1 MQREPNRPTRRNSI
15 RLSAV
20 AVAAAALSLLLAQA
34 PADPKFL
41 EHMRAGL
48 QARKDQ
54 RWQDAAREFEA
65 AARLAPKVAEV
76 WANLGVV
83 RQNQGQMA
91 AAAEAFRRAV
101 ELKPNLPGVS
111 GLLGY
116 ALLMTGRAEAAVP
129 YLEQAHRE
137 APGNPRIGSWLG
149 LAYLDSGDYRRA
161 ALHWEA
167 VRQTSPKDLSVLL
180 YLARAYEGLLGQ
192 LNDRLYR
199 IDATRARQIERL
211 ATERRRGPA
220 QPGDLS
226 AEIEKWDAASRA
238 EPANADALANLAQ
251 AYQRRLDQLYEQ
263 IYTLDPAQAEAV
275 LGPKTDSGGAAG
287 PASPRAP
294 VSPAAATARE
304 AEIRQACTQCHRFPA
319 PSVLPKREWPAKIE
333 KMFSLANVGLLA
345 KFNRPIRNLR
355 LEEVTAF
362 FETLAPAELDTPPWG
377 PPAGEVKLGFE
388 RRALVGV
395 PPGENLPGTGNV
407 RLVELFPDIAG
418 AELVVCDMLS
428 GWVSW
433 MNPRNPR
440 MALQGIAR
448 LAAPDHAEAVD
459 LDKDG
464 RMDLIVAELGQVM
477 PSDKKLGGVVW
488 LRQVENRRFEPV
500 RIAAN
505 LGRVADAQAADFDGD
520 GDLDIVVAEF
530 GWITVGRVLLLEN
543 RGAPAPGE
551 LPQFAQR
558 TLDDRIGS
566 IHVPVVDLNR
576 DGRPD
581 FVALISQQS
590 ETVVAFIN
598 RGKGQF
604 ERQEIF
610 TAPHPHWGFSGL
622 QMIDFDGD
630 GDLDALVTNGDTMD
644 DMVRFKPYQGVAW
657 LENRGSF
664 PWVHHTIARH
674 YGVMRAQAA
683 DLDGD
688 GDMDVVAST
697 WLPELEEG
705 ERKKYALP
713 GLAWYEQMPG
723 GVFRAH
729 VLADDHCDRP
739 TLDLGDFDGDGRV
752 DIFAGTAWLGKPPAG
767 RPPVA
772 LEIWRQVGRPESD
785 TVKNLRQFPPAG
797 AK

>member
-1 MQREPNRPTRRNSI
+1 MQREHDSSTRRIWI

-101 ELKPNLPGVS
+101 ELNPNLPGVS

-149 LAYLDSGDYRRA
+149 LAYLESADYRRA

-167 VRQTSPKDLSVLL
+167 VRKTSPKDLSVLL

-199 IDATRARQIERL
+199 LDATRARQIERV
-211 ATERRRGPA
+211 ATERRRGQA

-275 LGPKTDSGGAAG
+275 LGPKTDSGGAAR

-362 FETLAPAELDTPPWG
+362 FEMLAPQELDTPPWG
-377 PPAGEVKLGFE
+377 PPAGEAKLGFE

>member
-1 MQREPNRPTRRNSI
+1 M
-15 RLSAV
+15 L
-20 AVAAAALSLLLAQA
+20 AAHQA

-91 AAAEAFRRAV
+91 AAADAFRRAI
-101 ELKPNLPGVS
+101 ELKPNLPGVA

-116 ALLMTGRAEAAVP
+116 ALLMTGRAEAAVG
-129 YLEQAHRE
+129 YLEQAHKE
-137 APGNPRIGSWLG
+137 APGNPRVGSWLG
-149 LAYLDSGDYRRA
+149 LAYLESGDYRRA
-161 ALHWEA
+161 AHQWEA
-167 VRQTSPKDLSVLL
+167 ARKASPKDLSVLL
-180 YLARAYEGLLGQ
+180 YLARAYEGLIGQ
-192 LNDRLYR
+192 LNDQLYR
-199 IDATRARQIERL
+199 LDAARARRLERV
-211 ATERRRGPA
+211 ATERSSGPSERTDFR
-220 QPGDLS
+220 P
-226 AEIEKWDAASRA
+226 EIEKWEAVLRA
-238 EPANADALANLAQ
+238 EPSSADVLANLAQ
-251 AYQRRLDQLYEQ
+251 AYQRHLDRLYEE
-263 IYTLDPAQAEAV
+263 IYALDPARAEAA
-275 LGPKTDSGGAAG
+275 LGPKVDAGVAPRPAAR
-287 PASPRAP
+287 PAR
-294 VSPAAATARE
+294 VSPAAAVERE
-304 AEIRQACTQCHRFPA
+304 AQIREACTQCHRFPA

-345 KFNRPIRNLR
+345 KFNRPIKNLG

-362 FETLAPAELDTPPWG
+362 FEALAPEELDTPPWG
-377 PPAGEVKLGFE
+377 PPAEGGAKLAFE
-388 RRALVGV
+388 RRVLFGV
-395 PPGENLPGTGNV
+395 PPGDNLPGTGNV
-407 RLVELFPDIAG
+407 RLVELFPEFAG
-418 AELVVCDMLS
+418 PELVVCDMLS
-428 GWVSW
+428 GWVWWTS
-433 MNPRNPR
+433 PRNPK
-440 MALQGIAR
+440 MAPQGLAR

-464 RMDLIVAELGQVM
+464 RMDLLIAELGQVM

-488 LRQVENRRFEPV
+488 IRQMDNRRFEPV

-505 LGRVADAQAADFDGD
+505 LGRVADAQAADFDAD
-520 GDLDIVVAEF
+520 GDLDIIVAEF
-530 GWITVGRVLLLEN
+530 GWITVGRVVLLEN
-543 RGAPAPGE
+543 RGAPTAGE

-558 TLDDRIGS
+558 TVDDRVGS

-590 ETVVAFIN
+590 ETVVAFLN

-604 ERQEIF
+604 ERREIF

-657 LENRGSF
+657 LENRGAF

-674 YGVMRAQAA
+674 YGAMRAQAA
-683 DLDGD
+683 DLDDD
-688 GDMDVVAST
+688 GDMDVVVST
-697 WLPELEEG
+697 WLPELEEQ
-705 ERKKYALP
+705 ERRKFGLP
-713 GLAWYEQMPG
+713 GLAWYEQTPG
-723 GVFRAH
+723 GVFLAH
-729 VLADDHCDRP
+729 ALADDHCDRP
-739 TLDLGDFDGDGRV
+739 TLDLGDIDGDGRV
-752 DIFAGTAWLGKPPAG
+752 DIVAGAVWLGKPPAG
-767 RPPVA
+767 RPPIAV
-772 LEIWRQVGRPESD
+772 EIWRR
-785 TVKNLRQFPPAG
+785 A
-797 AK
+797 AKP

>member
-1 MQREPNRPTRRNSI
+1 MFGICEYLTRGAYR
-15 RLSAV
+15 RFLPHGFLLAG
-20 AVAAAALSLLLAQA
+20 ALAAAALSLLLAQA

-65 AARLAPKVAEV
+65 AARLAPRVAEV

-129 YLEQAHRE
+129 YLEQAHKE

-149 LAYLDSGDYRRA
+149 LAYLESGDYRRA

-167 VRQTSPKDLSVLL
+167 VRNTSPKDLSVLL
-180 YLARAYEGLLGQ
+180 YLARAYEGLIGQ

-199 IDATRARQIERL
+199 LDATRARQIERV
-211 ATERRRGPA
+211 ATERQRSPA
-220 QPGDLS
+220 RQGDLA
-226 AEIEKWDAASRA
+226 AEVEKWDAASRA

-251 AYQRRLDQLYEQ
+251 AYQRHLDQLYEQ

-275 LGPKTDSGGAAG
+275 LGPKTDSGGAARRA
-287 PASPRAP
+287 PSAAP

-362 FETLAPAELDTPPWG
+362 FETLAPQELDTPPWG
-377 PPAGEVKLGFE
+377 PPAGEGKLNFE
-388 RRALVGV
+388 RRSLFGV

-418 AELVVCDMLS
+418 GELVVCDMLS

-433 MNPRNPR
+433 TNPRNAKMP
-440 MALQGIAR
+440 LQGLAR
-448 LAAPDHAEAVD
+448 LAAPDHAEVVD

-464 RMDLIVAELGQVM
+464 RLDLIVAELGQVM

-590 ETVVAFIN
+590 ETVVAFLN
-598 RGKGQF
+598 RGKAQF

-664 PWVHHTIARH
+664 PWVHQTIARH

-713 GLAWYEQMPG
+713 GLAWYEQTPG

-729 VLADDHCDRP
+729 LLADDHCDRP

-752 DIFAGTAWLGKPPAG
+752 DIFVGTAWLGKPPAG

-772 LEIWRQVGRPESD
+772 LEIWRQ
-785 TVKNLRQFPPAG
+785 AG
-797 AK
+797 KP

>member
-1 MQREPNRPTRRNSI
+1 MLPVQVLLAGI
-15 RLSAV
+15 FLAAV
-20 AVAAAALSLLLAQA
+20 PALLAQA

-111 GLLGY
+111 GLLSY

-129 YLEQAHRE
+129 YLEQARKE

-149 LAYLDSGDYRRA
+149 LAYLESGDYRRA
-161 ALHWEA
+161 AEQWEA
-167 VRQTSPKDLSVLL
+167 ARKASPKELSVLL

-192 LNDRLYR
+192 LNDQLYR
-199 IDATRARQIERL
+199 LDAARARRIERV
-211 ATERRRGPA
+211 ATERVGGASERA
-220 QPGDLS
+220 DLDP
-226 AEIEKWDAASRA
+226 EIAKWEAIVRA

-251 AYQRRLDQLYEQ
+251 AYQRRLDQLYAE
-263 IYTLDPAQAEAV
+263 IYALDPAQAEAV
-275 LGPKTDSGGAAG
+275 LGPKVDAGGSPR
-287 PASPRAP
+287 PASRPAA

-304 AEIRQACTQCHRFPA
+304 AEIREACTQCHRFPA

-362 FETLAPAELDTPPWG
+362 FETLAPVELDTPPWG
-377 PPAGEVKLGFE
+377 PPETDEPKLRFE
-388 RRALVGV
+388 RRALFGV

-407 RLVELFPDIAG
+407 RLVELFAEFAG
-418 AELVVCDMLS
+418 PELVVCDMLS

-433 MNPRNPR
+433 TNPRNPK
-440 MALQGIAR
+440 MALQGLAR
-448 LAAPDHAEAVD
+448 LAAPDHAEVVD

-464 RMDLIVAELGQVM
+464 RLDLLVAELGQVM

-488 LRQVENRRFEPV
+488 IRQVEGRRFEPV
-500 RIAAN
+500 RIAGN

-520 GDLDIVVAEF
+520 GDLDVVVAEF

-581 FVALISQQS
+581 FVALISQHS
-590 ETVVAFIN
+590 ETVMAFLN
-598 RGKGQF
+598 RGQAQF
-604 ERQEIF
+604 DRREIF

-657 LENRGSF
+657 LENRGAF
-664 PWVHHTIARH
+664 PWVPHTIARH

-697 WLPELEEG
+697 WLPELGEA

-713 GLAWYEQMPG
+713 GLAWYEQTPG
-723 GVFRAH
+723 GLFRAH
-729 VLADDHCDRP
+729 ALAEDHCDRP
-739 TLDLGDFDGDGRV
+739 TLDLGDFDGDGRI

-772 LEIWRQVGRPESD
+772 LEIWRQ
-785 TVKNLRQFPPAG
+785 AG
-797 AK
+797 KP

>member
-1 MQREPNRPTRRNSI
+1 MQREHDSSTRRIWI

-149 LAYLDSGDYRRA
+149 LAYLESGDYRRA

-167 VRQTSPKDLSVLL
+167 VRKTSPKDLSVLL

-199 IDATRARQIERL
+199 IDATRARQIERV
-211 ATERRRGPA
+211 ATERRRGQA

-275 LGPKTDSGGAAG
+275 LGPKTDSGGAAR

-377 PPAGEVKLGFE
+377 PPAGEAKLGFE

-464 RMDLIVAELGQVM
+464 RVDLIVAELGQVM

>member
-1 MQREPNRPTRRNSI
+1 MQRALIVSC
-15 RLSAV
+15 LA
-20 AVAAAALSLLLAQA
+20 AVAAALVALSAQA
-34 PADPKFL
+34 PADARFL

-48 QARKDQ
+48 EARKDQ

-65 AARLAPKVAEV
+65 AARLAPRVAEV

-91 AAAEAFRRAV
+91 AAAEAFRRAID
-101 ELKPNLPGVS
+101 LKPNLPGVA

-116 ALLMTGRAEAAVP
+116 ALLMTGRAEAAIP
-129 YLEQAHRE
+129 YLEQALKE
-137 APGNPRIGSWLG
+137 APGNPRIGSWLA
-149 LAYLDSGDYRRA
+149 LAYLDAGDYRRA
-161 ALHWEA
+161 AQRWEA
-167 VRQTSPKDLSVLL
+167 ARTASPKDLSVLL
-180 YLARAYEGLLGQ
+180 YLARAYEGLIGQ
-192 LNDRLYR
+192 LNDQLYR
-199 IDATRARQIERL
+199 IDASRARQLERV
-211 ATERRRGPA
+211 ATERNRRDSAASDARAEVERWEKALAA
-220 QPGDLS
+220 QPAS
-226 AEIEKWDAASRA
+226 AE
-238 EPANADALANLAQ
+238 ALANLAQ
-251 AYQRRLDQLYEQ
+251 AYQRHLDQLYEQ
-263 IYTLDPAQAEAV
+263 IYALDPAQAEAV
-275 LGPKTDSGGAAG
+275 LGPRTDAGGAAR
-287 PASPRAP
+287 PASPPAP
-294 VSPAAATARE
+294 VSPVAATARE
-304 AEIRQACTQCHRFPA
+304 AEIRQACTQCHRFPG

-345 KFNRPIRNLR
+345 KFNRPIRNLS

-362 FETLAPAELDTPPWG
+362 FQTLAPAELDTPPWG
-377 PPAGEVKLGFE
+377 PPTAEPKLVFE
-388 RRALVGV
+388 RRTLVGV

-418 AELVVCDMLS
+418 SELVVCDMLS

-433 MNPRNPR
+433 MNPRNPK
-440 MALQGIAR
+440 MSLQGIAR

-459 LDKDG
+459 LDQDG
-464 RMDLIVAELGQVM
+464 RPDLLIAELGQVM

-488 LRQVENRRFEPV
+488 LRQGENRRFEPI
-500 RIAAN
+500 RIASN

-566 IHVPVVDLNR
+566 IHVPVADLNR

-590 ETVVAFIN
+590 ETVVAFLN

-604 ERQEIF
+604 ERREIF

-622 QMIDFDGD
+622 QLIDFDGD

-664 PWVHHTIARH
+664 PWVHHSIARH

-697 WLPELEEG
+697 WLPELDEA
-705 ERKKYALP
+705 ERRKYALP
-713 GLAWYEQMPG
+713 GLAWYEQTSG
-723 GVFRAH
+723 GVFQPH
-729 VLADDHCDRP
+729 VLAEDHCDRP
-739 TLDLGDFDGDGRV
+739 TLDLADFDGDGRV
-752 DIFAGTAWLGKPPAG
+752 DIVVGTAWLGKPPAG

-772 LEIWRQVGRPESD
+772 LEIWRQAGKPSSG
-785 TVKNLRQFPPAG
+785 TAGKNLRQFPSPG